1 MARLSFPLAIAIS
14 TVSSIS
20 TVSIMTTTVMA
31 WLCLSFAIAITT
43 PVSAISTIAAISPVS
58 AIAAVSVVVARGCLP
73 LAIVTVPA
81 IAVAVVLHLVAM
93 VVFVGRGET
102 NYGQSQD
109 HQKLHHWS
117 ARLSKLQCPH

>member
-43 PVSAISTIAAISPVS
+43 PVSAISTIAAISAVS
-58 AIAAVSVVVARGCLP
+58 AIATVSVVVPRGCLP
-73 LAIVTVPA
+73 LAIVAVPA
-81 IAVAVVLHLVAM
+81 IAIAVMPHLVSMA
-93 VVFVGRGET
+93 VFVTRGEA
-102 NYGQSQD
+102 NYGQGQD
-109 HQKLHHWS
+109 HQKLHYWS
-117 ARLSKLQCPH
+117 RRLSKLQCPH